1 MAESIESK
9 IESVDQILEKNKN
22 QHELVLVI
30 AFNKNGKIH
39 IDSNR
44 PTFEFVNYAINR
56 AMYNINHL
64 ETTNVLQAEMGEQ
77 QIAPPNTPAEITVA
91 TQVAENTK
99 PTKRGRPKK
108 SS

>member
-64 ETTNVLQAEMGEQ
+64 ETTNVLQAEMQNEQ
-77 QIAPPNTPAEITVA
+77 NIKQAVKEDMEAEAVDAKVRT
-91 TQVAENTK
+91 
-99 PTKRGRPKK
+99 RGRPKNRRK
-108 SS
+108 TR